1 MKSGSNTKLLVVM
14 LSNSNPPSSTIL
26 QGFLGGA
33 AVSLGLI
40 LANPLAGTEFP
51 TLPSAPSI
59 SQSTS
64 ATKVPAVSTPNKVVT
79 KAKAL
84 FEQGYNFE
92 GVENE
97 KAKAAEAAAD
107 FKLVRRRVLLSV
119 CWTEH

>member
-1 MKSGSNTKLLVVM
+1 M
-14 LSNSNPPSSTIL
+14 
-26 QGFLGGA
+26 GGA

-51 TLPSAPSI
+51 SLPSAPSI
-59 SQSTS
+59 SQGTS

-97 KAKAAEAAAD
+97 KAKAAAAAAD
-107 FKLVRRRVLLSV
+107 FKLVRCMMQLLFPV
-119 CWTEH
+119 RWKEY